1 MPGSPNQNGVAERR
15 NQTLVDMVRSMLSN
29 SNLPKFLWT
38 DALKT
43 IMYILNC
50 VPTKAGPKTPFQLWK
65 NWKPSLRHM
74 RAWGCPFEVRI
85 YNPHEKKLD
94 PRTLSGFFIG
104 YVETSKG
111 YRFYYPSHSTRI
123 VESMNAKF
131 LENDMISGRDRFR
144 DLITIHDHIET
155 QPSMSYDRLVI
166 VHNTPQVPISV
177 EQPIIEVPQ
186 VAENLPED
194 QQV

>member
-1 MPGSPNQNGVAERR
+1 MPGSPDQNGIAKRR

-43 IMYILNC
+43 TMYILNH
-50 VPTKAGPKTPFQLWK
+50 VPTQVVPKIPFELWK

-74 RAWGCPFEVRI
+74 HVWGCPSEVQI

-104 YVETSKG
+104 YTETSKG
-111 YRFYYPSHSTRI
+111 YRFSSPSHSTRI
-123 VESMNAKF
+123 VESRNTKF
-131 LENDMISGRDRFR
+131 LENDMIGGRDRFM
-144 DLITIHDHIET
+144 DLILVHDHIET
-155 QPSMSYDRLVI
+155 QPSTSYDRLVI
-166 VHNTPQVPISV
+166 VHNTPHVPICV

-186 VAENLPED
+186 VDENLPED
-194 QQV
+194 Q

>member
-1 MPGSPNQNGVAERR
+1 
-15 NQTLVDMVRSMLSN
+15 MLSN
-29 SNLPKFLWT
+29 SNLPKCLWLYSFKM
-38 DALKT
+38 AV
-43 IMYILNC
+43 YILNR
-50 VPTKAGPKTPFQLWK
+50 VLTKAIPKTPFELWK

-74 RAWGCPFEVRI
+74 LVWGCPFKVRI
-85 YNPHEKKLD
+85 YNPQEKKLD
-94 PRTLSGFFIG
+94 PRTLSGFFIV
-104 YVETSKG
+104 YAKTSKG

-123 VESMNAKF
+123 VESRNAKL

-144 DLITIHDHIET
+144 DLIPIHDHIET

-177 EQPIIEVPQ
+177 EQLIIEVPQ

-194 QQV
+194 QQVQELPHNLEQTVEPQAP